1 MKATVELTTKQAE
14 ALIFAVATASAYA
27 DPPRGMRKAIVNA
40 VEKLAAAF
48 DLCLCEDCGL
58 PVGEE

>member
-1 MKATVELTTKQAE
+1 MRATVELTTKQAE
-14 ALIFAVATASAYA
+14 ALISAVATASAYA

-48 DLCLCEDCGL
+48 DMHLCDDCGL